1 VQGLQKEAIN
11 LKIDFEKAFDKI
23 EHQAILEILQSKGF
37 GQKWIGWIKEILSST
52 TSSILLNGIPSKV
65 FYCKRG
71 SDRVTPSHH
80 YCLSWQQIFF
90 SPW

>member
-71 SDRVTPSHH
+71 SDRAT
-80 YCLSWQQIFF
+80 LSVF
-90 SPW
+90 